1 MRKSKLKIIFIIFA
15 IYFVLDL
22 SLTNLIFKKTQL
34 WKSTDKVDHYWRIK
48 SEIYHHDLMS
58 NIDVIEHWQIFN
70 LRLVTNSIGFRD
82 FEKKKIEKVNKEQK
96 RVLLLGDSFIEG
108 SGYDYKYTIG
118 GLIQNKLGDKFE
130 VLNGAVGSYSP
141 GIYYLKAKHYI
152 DQGYKFDYALVFLD
166 VSDIYDELFLDY
178 SKDKSKIINYD
189 NIKPIHKRSFYKVG
203 DFLTTNTLLFRCL
216 LLLSD
221 QTEVLKNYI
230 KLKYKASKEFNKP
243 FFKTTKEDTLF
254 FRMLTI
260 DRGYWTFNEKTYFK
274 VKDGLKKSDYFLKN
288 LYDLFEKNNIKSY
301 LIIYPWPTQIY
312 FGDNKHNNFWIKF
325 SKDNKIN
332 LINLY
337 DKFKNDNARKSIF
350 DNFINGDIHWNKKGT
365 KLVFNEIIKIRI
377 TIIKKRSANNFSRPL
392 FFIKSANH
400 NR

>member
-48 SEIYHHDLMS
+48 SEIYHHDLMP

-82 FEKKKIEKVNKEQK
+82 FEKKKIEKENKEQK

-108 SGYDYKYTIG
+108 AGYDYKYTIG

-301 LIIYPWPTQIY
+301 LIIYPWPTQIFY
-312 FGDNKHNNFWIKF
+312 GDDKHETYWKKF
-325 SKDNKIN
+325 SKKNNIN
-332 LINLY
+332 FISLY
-337 DKFKNDNARKSIF
+337 DQFQNNNKRKFII
-350 DNFINGDIHWNKKGT
+350 DNFIFGDIHWNKNGTIRIFKGLD
-365 KLVFNEIIKIRI
+365 KKDIFNEI
-377 TIIKKRSANNFSRPL
+377 SSL
-392 FFIKSANH
+392 E
-400 NR
+400 